1 MHSLW
6 YLKDYYKSTLGI
18 YNVCSNNDSFFG
30 ITIKGKISFTELL
43 GDDSLVELN
52 IGSDTIKVT
61 NIDPHFELSI
71 EKDVTTSIPYSK
83 IHYFATEIGKK
94 LMHKT
99 INIKKRRN
107 SSTVDIYILYWTII
121 NTHYAI
127 WWYDLLSPKPNL
139 GTKI

>member
-1 MHSLW
+1 
-6 YLKDYYKSTLGI
+6 
-18 YNVCSNNDSFFG
+18 
-30 ITIKGKISFTELL
+30 L

-71 EKDVTTSIPYSK
+71 EKDVTTGIPYSK

-99 INIKKRRN
+99 N
-107 SSTVDIYILYWTII
+107 
-121 NTHYAI
+121 
-127 WWYDLLSPKPNL
+127 
-139 GTKI
+139 